1 MSDRISVQP
10 TPIQRN
16 SKDVAIELLKLH
28 ASRVSVGPDNIEELY
43 TKYYSLAE
51 TLSKTPAHKLL
62 DFIPAETKEK
72 IYSK

>member
-28 ASRVSVGPDNIEELY
+28 ASRGPVEPGDIEELY

-51 TLSKTPAHKLL
+51 TLSKTHANRLV
-62 DFIPAETKEK
+62 DFIPAETKSK
-72 IYSK
+72 ILNK

>member
-1 MSDRISVQP
+1 MTDRISVQP

-28 ASRVSVGPDNIEELY
+28 VSRGPVEPEHIEELY

-51 TLSKTPAHKLL
+51 TLSKTPASKLL
-62 DFIPAETKEK
+62 KFIPTETKE
-72 IYSK
+72 ILISK

>member
-28 ASRVSVGPDNIEELY
+28 ASRGPVEPEHIEELY

-51 TLSKTPAHKLL
+51 TLSKTPTSRLL
-62 DFIPAETKEK
+62 DFIPAETKGK
-72 IYSK
+72 ILSK